1 MNAACNGDMKTVL
14 VAERSPDLRRLLL
27 ETLPNLFPDW
37 RLLGAGSEREADELQ
52 RAQLLSLIILD
63 SAISSTADDNIALI
77 RRWRLNGMTAPIAA
91 STSARALAP
100 ALWTAGADDVLL
112 KPWDGIDLQHRLGR
126 LLRLSADAREE
137 NRRPR
142 ADGIAVS
149 TAFNFG
155 AATIT
160 PDFLCH
166 FPDGGVERLGVKE
179 YGILSVF
186 AGARG
191 GMVLREALLLQ
202 VWGSSA
208 STESNSINVYLSR
221 LRRLFADHQVDFNRL
236 VATEAKIGWRIAS

>member
-1 MNAACNGDMKTVL
+1 MKTVL
-14 VAERSPDLRRLLL
+14 LAERSPDLRRLLL
-27 ETLPNLFPDW
+27 ETLPGLFPDW
-37 RLLGAGSEREADELQ
+37 RLLGAGSAPEADELQ
-52 RAQLLSLIILD
+52 RAHLLSLIILD
-63 SAISSTADDNIALI
+63 PAVSATTDAGIALI
-77 RRWRLNGMTAPIAA
+77 RRWRQNGVTTPIAA
-91 STSARALAP
+91 STSTRTLAP
-100 ALWTAGADDVLL
+100 ALWTAGVDDVLL
-112 KPWDGIDLQHRLGR
+112 KPWDGIDLQHRLER
-126 LLRLSADAREE
+126 LIRLSAAAREE

-149 TAFNFG
+149 TAFNLG
-155 AATIT
+155 TVTIT

-166 FPDGGVERLGVKE
+166 FPDGCVERLGVKE

-191 GMVLREALLLQ
+191 GVVLREALLLQ

-221 LRRLFADHQVDFNRL
+221 LRRLFADHKVDFNRL